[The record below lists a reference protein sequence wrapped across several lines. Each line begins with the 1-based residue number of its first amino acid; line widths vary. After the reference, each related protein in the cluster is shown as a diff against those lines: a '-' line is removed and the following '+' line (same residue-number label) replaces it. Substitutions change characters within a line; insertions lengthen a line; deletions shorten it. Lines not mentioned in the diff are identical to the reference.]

1 MPKAILVG
9 ASSGIGKDLAVV
21 LAERG
26 YELGLVARRVDLLQA
41 LKSELKTKVYIAKMD
56 VEQAIEARQ
65 ALADLIAE
73 MGGCD
78 VLIYNAGIG
87 ESSGRWE
94 KENQVLQVN
103 AVGFAALC
111 NYIFRY
117 WKESKQAGHIVGIT
131 SIAGV
136 RGSRMAI
143 GYSATKAFMSN
154 YMEGLRNEAVKKEPS
169 LSPSAD
175 IRPGFVE
182 TPMTKGQKGMFWV
195 APPRP
200 RLPRRLPM
208 PLSAK
213 PRRPT
218 SPSVGDF
225 AAWVMKNLPD
235 FIWNKQ

>member
-1 MPKAILVG
+1 MSKIILVG
-9 ASSGIGKDLAVV
+9 ASSGIGKDLAVE
-21 LAERG
+21 LSRRG
-26 YELGLVARRVDLLQA
+26 HTLGLTARRVELLEA
-41 LKSELKTKVYIAKMD
+41 MRSELTAPVHIARMD
-56 VEQAIEARQ
+56 AEQHEETRNGLAALIE
-65 ALADLIAE
+65 E

-111 NYIFRY
+111 NFIFRY
-117 WKESKQAGHIVGIT
+117 WKEKKQPGHIVGIT

-154 YMEGLRNEAVKKEPS
+154 YMEGLRNEAVKKNLPI
-169 LSPSAD
+169 AITD

-195 APPRP
+195 ST
-200 RLPRRLPM
+200 
-208 PLSAK
+208 SAK
-213 PRRPT
+213 AASQIADAIERKAKTAYITKRWR
-218 SPSVGDF
+218 F
-225 AAWVMKNLPD
+225 AAWFMKNLPD

>member
-154 YMEGLRNEAVKKEPS
+154 YMEGLRNEAVKKKLPIAIS
-169 LSPSAD
+169 D

-195 APPRP
+195 ATSTKAAAQIADAIERKAKTAYVTKRW
-200 RLPRRLPM
+200 RL
-208 PLSAK
+208 
-213 PRRPT
+213 
-218 SPSVGDF
+218 

-235 FIWNKQ
+235 FMWNKQ